1 LKISIDRELLQNK
14 LYEIKKYVVEA
25 ALFSD
30 DGKKAEVLVDELIF
44 LIMNAPQAENNASY
58 PKPKLRRG

>member
-1 LKISIDRELLQNK
+1 LKINVDRELLQNK

-25 ALFSD
+25 GLFSD

-44 LIMNAPQAENNASY
+44 LVMNAPQAESNASY